1 MRKKT
6 VFLDKNQIQKVFAS
20 IFHVQFVTNSIQ
32 LCKGTKLFICRSKKF
47 TIKITRIKTRPKNCW
62 YKTNEVKLWKLNR
75 KYERRNKQQYSAVSL
90 GVHMSTVFSQCQT
103 NQVAASLR
111 NIHSHL
117 QHNTI
122 YYERAT
128 TDTESERDTHVW
140 LYAHPYIGTRAGKP
154 KWKCFINT
162 WLFWCVSR
170 LHSHFDLFLCFGLA
184 FFRWKYRVCVYFV
197 HGVQRKKRSKLNR
210 SILFCSWKEL
220 CALFFR
226 FLLLSCSLCL
236 E

>member
-1 MRKKT
+1 M
-6 VFLDKNQIQKVFAS
+6 
-20 IFHVQFVTNSIQ
+20 
-32 LCKGTKLFICRSKKF
+32 CRSKKF

-184 FFRWKYRVCVYFV
+184 FFGENIVCVYFV